1 MRVLLLE
8 NIHPESVKI
17 FSSSS
22 LAQDCKVESFKKS
35 LSEDELIKELESNL
49 EKKEGKEEEKEKEE
63 ENDKKQVVIG
73 IRSVTKLSSQII
85 NNSSCS
91 GLRAIGCYSIG
102 FDGVDL
108 RAASLKGIPVFN
120 SQFSSTH
127 SVAELIIAQ
136 IINLARRIGDNIFKM
151 RSGQWEKSAENKIEI
166 RGQTLGIVGYGHIG
180 STVGILASSL
190 GMNVVFYDI
199 VPKLAYG
206 NAKQVSTLQ
215 ECLSSSNFV
224 TLHVTGGGSRPL
236 APQSLIG
243 KNSGDK
249 DRKGVD
255 DKDMKEE
262 KKDEKKVKNNY
273 PSGGLGAGSASTTF
287 GMINSETIAMMKPDS
302 YLLNASRGTV
312 VVIKDIIDALKTKHL
327 AGFYAD
333 VFLHEPKHNG
343 NWLTPVSSTS
353 SNLSEMLAPT
363 KELKELAE
371 LSTLSNV
378 ILTSHIGGSTEQA
391 QKAIAIDVSRKIVD
405 FLTTGST
412 LGSVNLPQIS
422 LPQLSLPTDT
432 KEGKTKK
439 YWRVCNFH
447 KNVPRVLLGVYECL
461 SKFNICGQNF
471 LTLNDIGYCII
482 DIEGEGE
489 GDGDREK
496 AEKELK
502 KAIEKINLL
511 SSTIKTFI
519 ANSFLKK

>member
-249 DRKGVD
+249 DRKGID

-262 KKDEKKVKNNY
+262 KKDERAALIIQISELKMERQELY
-273 PSGGLGAGSASTTF
+273 TELSGLKDADERMDLNKQIGGISLQL
-287 GMINSETIAMMKPDS
+287 SELDEKM
-302 YLLNASRGTV
+302 R
-312 VVIKDIIDALKTKHL
+312 ALKNTETSLEK
-327 AGFYAD
+327 AG
-333 VFLHEPKHNG
+333 K
-343 NWLTPVSSTS
+343 
-353 SNLSEMLAPT
+353 
-363 KELKELAE
+363 
-371 LSTLSNV
+371 
-378 ILTSHIGGSTEQA
+378 
-391 QKAIAIDVSRKIVD
+391 
-405 FLTTGST
+405 
-412 LGSVNLPQIS
+412 
-422 LPQLSLPTDT
+422 
-432 KEGKTKK
+432 KTK
-439 YWRVCNFH
+439 
-447 KNVPRVLLGVYECL
+447 
-461 SKFNICGQNF
+461 I
-471 LTLNDIGYCII
+471 NDG
-482 DIEGEGE
+482 
-489 GDGDREK
+489 K
-496 AEKELK
+496 
-502 KAIEKINLL
+502 
-511 SSTIKTFI
+511 
-519 ANSFLKK
+519 